1 MGNDY
6 IDKFG
11 GDRKYVSPEDSKR
24 IYVPIAM
31 GAICVVIYAVYLW
44 SAFNSRSAVMAL
56 LFFVPILSIIGMVFS
71 FITRS
76 IRDTRFK
83 LWFLGLISCALSFVL
98 FILLYFASWVVLAQR

>member
-56 LFFVPILSIIGMVFS
+56 LFFCADPL
-71 FITRS
+71 
-76 IRDTRFK
+76 DH
-83 LWFLGLISCALSFVL
+83 WNGLLI
-98 FILLYFASWVVLAQR
+98 YHEKHQRYPL